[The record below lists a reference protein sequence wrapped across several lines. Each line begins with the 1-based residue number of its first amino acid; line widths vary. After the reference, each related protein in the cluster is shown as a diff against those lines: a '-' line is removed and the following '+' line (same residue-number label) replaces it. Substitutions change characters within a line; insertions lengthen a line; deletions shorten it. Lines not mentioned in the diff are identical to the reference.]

1 MAFKHNLF
9 NAHKGYVHRKTHFAF
24 MLEQT
29 SPLWRQSGNNGG
41 EVSAPAADPPTWR
54 CWKRLVL
61 YIIYFICFG
70 VGSRIRTKSSFH
82 VCTVT
87 VLQFGE
93 RILKKSSFHLGKVVW
108 RENFK
113 KLSFHI
119 CIVCVR
125 GFGERILKKLSFHIC
140 IVCVRGNF
148 EKSSFHICTVFVECL
163 VEEFSKLSFHICS
176 VTVQRLGGRIL
187 KVKKLSFHSGKA
199 VCQ

>member
-82 VCTVT
+82 VCSVT

-113 KLSFHI
+113 KSSFHLGKVVWRENFVKSSF
-119 CIVCVR
+119 CTGKAVWR
-125 GFGERILKKLSFHIC
+125 ENLK
-140 IVCVRGNF
+140 
-148 EKSSFHICTVFVECL
+148 KSSFHICTVFVECL

-176 VTVQRLGGRIL
+176 VTV
-187 KVKKLSFHSGKA
+187 
-199 VCQ
+199 

>member
-1 MAFKHNLF
+1 M
-9 NAHKGYVHRKTHFAF
+9 
-24 MLEQT
+24 
-29 SPLWRQSGNNGG
+29 
-41 EVSAPAADPPTWR
+41 
-54 CWKRLVL
+54 

-108 RENFK
+108 RE
-113 KLSFHI
+113 S
-119 CIVCVR
+119 
-125 GFGERILKKLSFHIC
+125 
-140 IVCVRGNF
+140 F

>member
-108 RENFK
+108 RENF
-113 KLSFHI
+113 
-119 CIVCVR
+119 
-125 GFGERILKKLSFHIC
+125 
-140 IVCVRGNF
+140 

-187 KVKKLSFHSGKA
+187 KVKKLHYLKKSQGK
-199 VCQ
+199 VWMVHKLFMSQLNL